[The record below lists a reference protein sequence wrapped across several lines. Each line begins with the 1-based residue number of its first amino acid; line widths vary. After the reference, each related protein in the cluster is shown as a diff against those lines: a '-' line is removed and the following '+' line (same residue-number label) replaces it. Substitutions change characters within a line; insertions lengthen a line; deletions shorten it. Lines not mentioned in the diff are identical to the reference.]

1 MHRYTKNCVTLKV
14 KTNLDNIEKR
24 RCCIIP
30 KNTPDISNLRISEK
44 IEKCNKFNEL
54 PAIMQQ
60 RPKPEVV

>member
-1 MHRYTKNCVTLKV
+1 MHRYTKNCVTCKV
-14 KTNLDNIEKR
+14 KTNPDNIEKR

-30 KNTPDISNLRISEK
+30 KNTTDISNLRISEK